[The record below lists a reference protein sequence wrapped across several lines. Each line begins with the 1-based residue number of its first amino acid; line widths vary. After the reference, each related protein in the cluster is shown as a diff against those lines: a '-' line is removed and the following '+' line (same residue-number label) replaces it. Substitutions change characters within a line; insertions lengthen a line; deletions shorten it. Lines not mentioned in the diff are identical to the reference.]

1 MADNYLSRLKG
12 QGGISSTPFAQ
23 NRERMLAIEAQQEAA
38 LVQRRMAEEQAMMA
52 AMAPQG
58 TPNDNL
64 PTLEQYRAQ
73 MTAMDPKVP
82 QMRQAPSEPSIW
94 GSVPG
99 FGLSNFLQSLGLSRA
114 QPDVQLDDR
123 LGRSTGSMA
132 MNNQRLRQRLDDF
145 ERERIRSGMMTPR
158 NQ

>member
-38 LVQRRMAEEQAMMA
+38 LVQQRLAEEQALMA

-94 GSVPG
+94 GNVPG

-123 LGRSTGSMA
+123 LRRSTGNMA
-132 MNNQRLRQRLDDF
+132 MNMARRASR
-145 ERERIRSGMMTPR
+145 RRRS
-158 NQ
+158 

>member
-38 LVQRRMAEEQAMMA
+38 LVQQRMAEEQAMMA

-94 GSVPG
+94 GNIPG
-99 FGLSNFLQSLGLSRA
+99 LGLSNFLQSLGLTRA

-123 LGRSTGSMA
+123 LGRSTGNMA

-145 ERERIRSGMMTPR
+145 ERERIRAGMVNR
-158 NQ
+158 